1 MEGGCEAKQDG
12 AGARLLFLLF
22 CGAGVHGV
30 LPERLS
36 APDAALRWTGAGV
49 VQWGYHAVRRR
60 SAAAGGALGGSYRS
74 ARAAADAGAGGV
86 DGGRDDAGASIRFW
100 GALGW
105 GILWE
110 CARSSCAPL
119 ADRSTVGLCGAQSY
133 GKLRCFGSLGFLAGG
148 AGLGFLTRRWG
159 LERLLFPIYLSL
171 AAAALLL
178 SFGLHQEENVRRE
191 RPKRVWRTLLH
202 TPVVRLA
209 LLLGAQGGAAVNA
222 LQPLSGRLPCGLAWG
237 VGVCAGVEYPA
248 LCGAGAAAPAV
259 GQRETAAEIRRG
271 EGEPWPDACAEH
283 ALHWLCAGPEYGD
296 IPCGIFILWLYRVR
310 RHGGKSECSA
320 CGGAGGVLCHR
331 RPSERRR
338 HRPDSG
344 RVRLALR
351 NAGGYRRGQ
360 GGLLAVGRP
369 LSLAAAWVLW
379 IKRDVFPNESAGH

>member
-202 TPVVRLA
+202 TPAVRLA

-271 EGEPWPDACAEH
+271 EGEPWPDACAESMRCIGY
-283 ALHWLCAGPEYGD
+283 ALAPNM
-296 IPCGIFILWLYRVR
+296 GIFLAASLFYGCTVCAATAVSLNVLRAAVPEGCYATAVLLSAAVTALTRAGFGWLF
-310 RHGGKSECSA
+310 GMLEGT
-320 CGGAGGVLCHR
+320 AGGR
-331 RPSERRR
+331 
-338 HRPDSG
+338 
-344 RVRLALR
+344 
-351 NAGGYRRGQ
+351 AGFW
-360 GGLLAVGRP
+360 LLGA